1 VKLLN
6 DRFVSTSA
14 YKTLTTFSQAI
25 ELDLSAPSTFIQYTF
40 VIEGA
45 FNTLPVI
52 VMISMLSRIL
62 SFIAPRQS
70 TLPHRFCKAL
80 SLLTRG
86 LTPQL
91 TLFAQQNN
99 VDWCII
105 HLARAV
111 WGCRR

>member
-6 DRFVSTSA
+6 DRIVSTSA

-62 SFIAPRQS
+62 SFIVAKPS
-70 TLPHRFCKAL
+70 ET
-80 SLLTRG
+80 
-86 LTPQL
+86 
-91 TLFAQQNN
+91 
-99 VDWCII
+99 I
-105 HLARAV
+105 HAAASFL
-111 WGCRR
+111 